1 MNTAL
6 ISLLKTA
13 LGSGITV
20 YTGAIPEGVDKPCV
34 QVSMVSNSDNRVIAG
49 QKYGNTQVYRVTVF
63 APIQSQIQGIL
74 DTLETLDNTVNAD
87 FQRIFGQWILT
98 ESKQPGQALARAFYD
113 LTLYKR

>member
-1 MNTAL
+1 MKTAL
-6 ISLLKTA
+6 IALLKTT

-20 YTGAIPEGVDKPCV
+20 YTGTVPEGVDKPCV
-34 QVSMVSNSDNRVIAG
+34 QVSMVSNTDNRVIAG

-98 ESKQPGQALARAFYD
+98 EAKQPGQVLARAFYD
-113 LTLYKR
+113 LTVYI

>member
-6 ISLLKTA
+6 ISLLKTT

-20 YTGAIPEGVDKPCV
+20 YTGTVPEGVDKPCV
-34 QVSMVSNSDNRVIAG
+34 QVSMVSNTDNRVIAG

-74 DTLETLDNTVNAD
+74 DTLETLDNTKNAD

-98 ESKQPGQALARAFYD
+98 EAKQPGQVLARAFYD
-113 LTLYKR
+113 LTVYI

>member
-1 MNTAL
+1 MKTAL
-6 ISLLKTA
+6 IALLKTT

-74 DTLETLDNTVNAD
+74 DTLETLDNTVNDD

-98 ESKQPGQALARAFYD
+98 ESKQPGQVLARAFYD
-113 LTLYKR
+113 LTLYKL

>member
-6 ISLLKTA
+6 IALLKTT

-34 QVSMVSNSDNRVIAG
+34 QVGMVNNADNRVISG
-49 QKYGNTQVYRVTVF
+49 QKYGNAQVYRVTVF
-63 APIQSQIQGIL
+63 APIQSQIDTIL
-74 DTLETLDNTVNAD
+74 DTLETLDNTKNAD

-98 ESKQPGQALARAFYD
+98 EAKQPGQVLARAFYD
-113 LTLYKR
+113 LTVYI

>member
-6 ISLLKTA
+6 ITLLKTT

-20 YTGAIPEGVDKPCV
+20 YTGTVPEGVDKPCV

-63 APIQSQIQGIL
+63 APIQSQIQGLL

-98 ESKQPGQALARAFYD
+98 EAKQPGQVLARAFYD
-113 LTLYKR
+113 LTVYI

>member
-6 ISLLKTA
+6 IDLLKTT

-34 QVSMVSNSDNRVIAG
+34 QVGMVANTDERVISG
-49 QKYGNTQVYRVTVF
+49 HKYGNSQTYRVTVF
-63 APIQSQIQGIL
+63 APIQSQIKGIL
-74 DTLETLDNTVNAD
+74 DTLETLDNTKNAD

-98 ESKQPGQALARAFYD
+98 EAKQPGQVLARAFYD
-113 LTLYKR
+113 LTVYI

>member
-1 MNTAL
+1 MKTAL
-6 ISLLKTA
+6 IALLKTT
-13 LGSGITV
+13 LGSGVTV
-20 YTGAIPEGVDKPCV
+20 YTGAIPEGADKPCV

-98 ESKQPGQALARAFYD
+98 EAKQPGQVLARAFYD
-113 LTLYKR
+113 LTVYI

>member
-1 MNTAL
+1 MKTAL
-6 ISLLKTA
+6 IALLKTT

-74 DTLETLDNTVNAD
+74 DTLETLDNTKNAD

-98 ESKQPGQALARAFYD
+98 EAKQPGQVLARAFYD
-113 LTLYKR
+113 LTVYI

>member
-1 MNTAL
+1 MKTAL
-6 ISLLKTA
+6 IALLKTT

-34 QVSMVSNSDNRVIAG
+34 QVSMVSNSDNRVISG

-63 APIQSQIQGIL
+63 APVQSQIQGIL

-98 ESKQPGQALARAFYD
+98 EAKQPGQVLARAFYD
-113 LTLYKR
+113 LTVYI

>member
-6 ISLLKTA
+6 IALLKTT
-13 LGSGITV
+13 LGSGIAV

-34 QVSMVSNSDNRVIAG
+34 QVGMVANADNRVISG
-49 QKYGNTQVYRVTVF
+49 KKYGNAQVYRVTVF
-63 APIQSQIQGIL
+63 APIQSQIKGIL

-98 ESKQPGQALARAFYD
+98 EAKQPGQVLARAFYD
-113 LTLYKR
+113 LTVYI

>member
-6 ISLLKTA
+6 IAVLKTT
-13 LGSGITV
+13 LGAGITV

-49 QKYGNTQVYRVTVF
+49 QKYGNTQVYRMTVF

-98 ESKQPGQALARAFYD
+98 EAKQPGQVLARAFYD
-113 LTLYKR
+113 LTVYI

>member
-6 ISLLKTA
+6 ISLLKTT

-34 QVSMVSNSDNRVIAG
+34 QVSMVSNAGNRVIAG
-49 QKYGNTQVYRVTVF
+49 QKYGNSQVYRVTVF
-63 APIQSQIQGIL
+63 APMQSQIQGIL
-74 DTLETLDNTVNAD
+74 DTLETLDNTKNAD

-98 ESKQPGQALARAFYD
+98 EAKQPGQVLARAFYD
-113 LTLYKR
+113 LTVYI

>member
-6 ISLLKTA
+6 ISLLKTT

-20 YTGAIPEGVDKPCV
+20 YTGTVPEGVDKPCV

-49 QKYGNTQVYRVTVF
+49 QKYGNSQVYRVTVF
-63 APIQSQIQGIL
+63 APTQSQIQGIL
-74 DTLETLDNTVNAD
+74 DTLETLDNTKNAD

-98 ESKQPGQALARAFYD
+98 EAKQPGQVLARAFYD
-113 LTLYKR
+113 LTVYI

>member
-1 MNTAL
+1 MKTAL
-6 ISLLKTA
+6 IALLKTT

-74 DTLETLDNTVNAD
+74 DTLETLDNTVNDD

-98 ESKQPGQALARAFYD
+98 ESKQPGQVLARAFYD

>member
-1 MNTAL
+1 MKTAL
-6 ISLLKTA
+6 IALLKTT

-20 YTGAIPEGVDKPCV
+20 YTGTVPEGVDKPCV
-34 QVSMVSNSDNRVIAG
+34 GVSMVSNSDVRVIAG

-74 DTLETLDNTVNAD
+74 DTLETLDNTKNSD

-98 ESKQPGQALARAFYD
+98 ESKQPGQVLSRAFYD
-113 LTLYKR
+113 LTLYS

>member
-6 ISLLKTA
+6 IALLKTT

-49 QKYGNTQVYRVTVF
+49 QKYGNTQVYRMIVF

-98 ESKQPGQALARAFYD
+98 EAKQPGQELARAFYD
-113 LTLYKR
+113 LTVYI

>member
-1 MNTAL
+1 MKTAL
-6 ISLLKTA
+6 ITLLKTT

-34 QVSMVSNSDNRVIAG
+34 QVSMVSNADNRVITG
-49 QKYGNTQVYRVTVF
+49 QKHGNTQVYRVTVF
-63 APIQSQIQGIL
+63 APLESQIDTIL

-98 ESKQPGQALARAFYD
+98 ESKQPGQVLARAFYD

>member
-1 MNTAL
+1 MKTAL
-6 ISLLKTA
+6 IALLKTT

-20 YTGAIPEGVDKPCV
+20 YTGTVPEGVDKPCV

-98 ESKQPGQALARAFYD
+98 EAKQPGQVLARAFYD
-113 LTLYKR
+113 LTVYI

>member
-1 MNTAL
+1 MKTAL
-6 ISLLKTA
+6 IALLKTT

-20 YTGAIPEGVDKPCV
+20 YTGTVPEGVDKPCV
-34 QVSMVSNSDNRVIAG
+34 SVSMVSNSDVRVIAG

-98 ESKQPGQALARAFYD
+98 EAKQPGQVLARAFYD
-113 LTLYKR
+113 LTVYI

>member
-6 ISLLKTA
+6 ISLLKTT

-98 ESKQPGQALARAFYD
+98 EAKQPGRVLARAFYD
-113 LTLYKR
+113 LTVYI